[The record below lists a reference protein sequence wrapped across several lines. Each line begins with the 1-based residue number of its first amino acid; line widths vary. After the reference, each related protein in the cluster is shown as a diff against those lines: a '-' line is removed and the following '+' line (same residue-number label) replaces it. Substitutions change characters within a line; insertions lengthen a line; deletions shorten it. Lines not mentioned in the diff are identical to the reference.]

1 MLKLYKNKT
10 PNANGKH
17 YYFTDFSNYLTALGQ
32 PFMEFELHNYEING
46 NSGNV
51 KDTLIDDKYV
61 VLVDELA
68 PHEKKNYKLKI
79 KLDVVGHYHGI
90 IKVSEV
96 K

>member
-1 MLKLYKNKT
+1 MSKKSTTFAPQTTTK
-10 PNANGKH
+10 
-17 YYFTDFSNYLTALGQ
+17 
-32 PFMEFELHNYEING
+32 ING